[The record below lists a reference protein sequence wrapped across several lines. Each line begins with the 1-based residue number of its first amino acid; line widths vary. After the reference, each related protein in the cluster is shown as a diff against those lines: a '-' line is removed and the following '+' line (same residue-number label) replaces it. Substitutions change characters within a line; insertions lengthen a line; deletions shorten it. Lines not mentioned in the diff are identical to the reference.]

1 MEKIILEVQKILKKK
16 IKSVDYSISY
26 KIVNARVPSNI
37 LEDRSDFQEFVSK
50 YQKVFLSEKKCQ

>member
-26 KIVNARVPSNI
+26 KTVNARVPSNT
-37 LEDRSDFQEFVSK
+37 LKDRSDF
-50 YQKVFLSEKKCQ
+50 